1 MAGENE
7 GQDDAQ
13 GQQQGEPNGDNV
25 QQQNGAQGD
34 AQGQQQGKLGDG
46 QQGGKPNGEQP
57 PAQKAGESD
66 AEWKTRSRQ
75 WEDRAKENK
84 AAATAALAERDG
96 MAKILDQFRKALD
109 PDGAGTNDDPTT
121 VAEKAVAER
130 ETAAAELRMLK
141 TERAAEKA
149 ARKAGADVD
158 GLLDS
163 RSFLD
168 KLAKLDPTDASFND
182 DVKTAVEDAVKA
194 NPRLKADQPARP
206 AANADMSGGG
216 EASATGQLTRA
227 DLKSMD
233 PKQIEKARK
242 DGRLKNLLGG

>member
-13 GQQQGEPNGDNV
+13 GQQQGKPNGDNA
-25 QQQNGAQGD
+25 QQQNGPQGGD
-34 AQGQQQGKLGDG
+34 QGQQE
-46 QQGGKPNGEQP
+46 GKPNGDA

-66 AEWKTRSRQ
+66 ADWKARARR
-75 WEDRAKENK
+75 WEDQSKTNK
-84 AAATAALAERDG
+84 ATADAALAERDG
-96 MAKILDQFRKALD
+96 MAKILEQFRKALD
-109 PDGAGTNDDPTT
+109 PDGAGNSDDPQT

-130 ETAAAELRMLK
+130 EAAAAELRMLK

-163 RSFLD
+163 RTFLAR
-168 KLAKLDPTDASFND
+168 LEKLDPTDASFND
-182 DVKTAVEDAVKA
+182 DVKDAVDEALKA
-194 NPRLKADQPARP
+194 NPRLKAQQAARP
-206 AANADMSGGG
+206 PASADMGSGG
-216 EASATGQLTRA
+216 EAPNGQLTRA
-227 DLKSMD
+227 DLKTMS
-233 PKQIEKARK
+233 PKQIEAARK